1 MAMTIDYEYDYITI
15 WSYFI
20 LHHCRKH
27 VIEQSPS
34 VAVSL
39 FCAVLK
45 TRRFSS
51 WEALG
56 LQDDVSMASHK
67 SYHWSLV
74 INPIRPFDTSPESL
88 LGFNP
93 RKKPAEEVCTD
104 TSMYRLHP
112 RLKVVHHEKTY
123 LSYLCRS
130 KTSNDVPYPWNMG
143 IPEPLVFCGI
153 DMMCSLFL
161 VEKD

>member
-93 RKKPAEEVCTD
+93 RKPPSEEVCTD
-104 TSMYRLHP
+104 MYRLHP

-123 LSYLCRS
+123 LCRS
-130 KTSNDVPYPWNMG
+130 KTSNDVPYPWTWGSQN
-143 IPEPLVFCGI
+143 PFFCGI

-161 VEKD
+161 AEKD